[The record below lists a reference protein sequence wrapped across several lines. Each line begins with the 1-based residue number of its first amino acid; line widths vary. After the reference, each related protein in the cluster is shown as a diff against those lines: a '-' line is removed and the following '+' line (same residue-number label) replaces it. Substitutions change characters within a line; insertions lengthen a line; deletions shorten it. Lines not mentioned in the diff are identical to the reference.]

1 MTISIYILIGVLF
14 MFTLE
19 KLLRTK
25 SIKKHM
31 SPEVLKDFGIWE
43 ILVGIVLWPVWLLV
57 FLYNFFKQLF
67 R

>member
-1 MTISIYILIGVLF
+1 